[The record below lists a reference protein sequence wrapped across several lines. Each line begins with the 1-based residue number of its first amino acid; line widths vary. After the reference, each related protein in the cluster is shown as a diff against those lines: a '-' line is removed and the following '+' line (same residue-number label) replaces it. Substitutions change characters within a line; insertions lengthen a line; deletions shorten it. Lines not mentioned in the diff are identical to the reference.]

1 MAAVGLLFHQNLYS
15 NTPFDETQKAWI
27 CMEVCPLLYL
37 NLPVFYQGLIS
48 TLLSVAPQHING
60 RGEGEEGK
68 AWHKAVVGP
77 VCQAAACFYFLRA
90 ICKEGRG
97 FCGGVGVFLLLFR
110 VAPPPSRQLQSSLS
124 VFWQAGYDEQERR
137 DNHTCRSS
145 FMLMQD
151 LLHLIIL

>member
-1 MAAVGLLFHQNLYS
+1 M
-15 NTPFDETQKAWI
+15 
-27 CMEVCPLLYL
+27 
-37 NLPVFYQGLIS
+37 
-48 TLLSVAPQHING
+48 
-60 RGEGEEGK
+60 
-68 AWHKAVVGP
+68 
-77 VCQAAACFYFLRA
+77 
-90 ICKEGRG
+90 EGRG

-137 DNHTCRSS
+137 DNHTCYSS